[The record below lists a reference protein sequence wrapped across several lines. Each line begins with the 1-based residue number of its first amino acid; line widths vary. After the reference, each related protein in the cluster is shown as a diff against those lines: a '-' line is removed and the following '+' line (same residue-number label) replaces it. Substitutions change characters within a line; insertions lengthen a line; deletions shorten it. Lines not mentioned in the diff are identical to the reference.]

1 MTKNEREQCERLMNE
16 AIWKMKRSNECW
28 DEYEKAKEENRLDEA
43 EVAMIRSDYYWGYSD
58 GIYDVLRAIGF
69 KHDGMKKL
77 CELSK

>member
-1 MTKNEREQCERLMNE
+1 MTKNEREQCERLMNL
-16 AIWKMKRSNECW
+16 AIWATERSNEYW
-28 DEYEKAKEENRLDEA
+28 DKYEKAKKENRLDVTEA
-43 EVAMIRSDYYWGYSD
+43 AIWNSAYYWGYSN